1 LIESLGQS
9 VDRWVTFESIGQ
21 EIIYGYGDKNYPPS
35 RFDYPQSTSHIF
47 TAAGNIM
54 KTHKFIYDKFKN
66 AGIQNVGIGIEALE
80 YSQPADHE
88 NQKDIDASKRHND
101 FNIGL
106 FLEPLF
112 TGEYPESIQ
121 KLRDA
126 PTPPSGLLGAC
137 DFIVYSYET
146 TGLVTWMDG
155 LYNVTLADD
164 YWRFGAIDFCIS
176 NPEFS

>member
-1 LIESLGQS
+1 LIESLGQN

-54 KTHKFIYDKFKN
+54 KAHIFIYEKFKN

-88 NQKDIDASKRHND
+88 NQKG
-101 FNIGL
+101 IGL
-106 FLEPLF
+106 NNRNSNF
-112 TGEYPESIQ
+112 
-121 KLRDA
+121 
-126 PTPPSGLLGAC
+126 SGLRLNQNEILMHLRG
-137 DFIVYSYET
+137 IMILI
-146 TGLVTWMDG
+146 LVCSWSH
-155 LYNVTLADD
+155 
-164 YWRFGAIDFCIS
+164 C
-176 NPEFS
+176 

>member
-1 LIESLGQS
+1 MAHLNSLPFIKKCRYKTKQENAPYLDTLIESLGQN

-88 NQKDIDASKRHND
+88 NQKG
-101 FNIGL
+101 IGL
-106 FLEPLF
+106 ND
-112 TGEYPESIQ
+112 
-121 KLRDA
+121 R
-126 PTPPSGLLGAC
+126 
-137 DFIVYSYET
+137 
-146 TGLVTWMDG
+146 
-155 LYNVTLADD
+155 N
-164 YWRFGAIDFCIS
+164 S
-176 NPEFS
+176 NF

>member
-1 LIESLGQS
+1 MIESLGQN

-66 AGIQNVGIGIEALE
+66 AGVQNVGIGIEALE

-88 NQKDIDASKRHND
+88 NQKG
-101 FNIGL
+101 IGL
-106 FLEPLF
+106 KNLKSNFQCLE
-112 TGEYPESIQ
+112 
-121 KLRDA
+121 
-126 PTPPSGLLGAC
+126 
-137 DFIVYSYET
+137 
-146 TGLVTWMDG
+146 
-155 LYNVTLADD
+155 
-164 YWRFGAIDFCIS
+164 
-176 NPEFS
+176 